1 MLEKFKQLKELK
13 KIQDQL
19 TKEIVEVE
27 KKGIKV
33 IVNGKMEIV
42 EILLNEELS
51 KEEEE
56 RVLRECINEALERM
70 KIIMAQ
76 KMQQISGIGL

>member
-1 MLEKFKQLKELK
+1 MLDKLKQLRELK
-13 KIQDQL
+13 KIQDEVG
-19 TKEIVEVE
+19 KETVEVE

-33 IVNGKMEIV
+33 IVNGKMEVV
-42 EILLNEELS
+42 EILLNGELL
-51 KEEEE
+51 KEDQEKI
-56 RVLRECINEALERM
+56 LKECINEALERM